1 MFLVKVEEG
10 LLSLRSARALLS
22 VPDILL
28 ISVRQPHVA

>member
-22 VPDILL
+22 VPDTA
-28 ISVRQPHVA
+28 VRWPEASC